1 MVFSSPVFLFIFLPL
16 VLALYFAA
24 NTGLRNLIL
33 LVASLLFYSWGEA
46 PWVMLASIG
55 INYALGL
62 WVERLEGRRAAWV
75 VVALCVVVNLALI
88 ATFKYAGF
96 LLRNV
101 NALLALF
108 GARPVAGGDG
118 DLPDAL
124 HLPLGIS
131 FFTFH
136 AMSYVID
143 IYRRQ
148 ARAMRNPLNMALYIS
163 FFPQLIAGP
172 IIRYHEIA
180 SQFLSRRVT
189 AEGFADGAR
198 RFVIGLGKKML
209 IANTVA
215 VAADGAFSADPD
227 RLTPGM
233 AWLGVVCY
241 TLQIYYDFSGY
252 SDMAIGLGRMFG
264 FTFPENFNY
273 PYVSASITEF
283 WRRWHITLSNWFR
296 DYLYIPLG
304 GNRRGPLRTYA
315 NLLTVFFLCGLW
327 HGASWTLVAWGL
339 FHGTFLIVERLAA
352 RARGGA
358 PAGPTWRPFA
368 HVYALAVVMV
378 GWVFFRAESF
388 GQATTF
394 LRAMM
399 GQLPAAGAVGLE
411 YDPRQYLNHE
421 TMLAILAGVVGA
433 MPLARGI
440 RLLADRLADGT
451 AAPAPARPLLTGLV
465 ACASVVVLAS

>member
-1 MVFSSPVFLFIFLPL
+1 
-16 VLALYFAA
+16 
-24 NTGLRNLIL
+24 
-33 LVASLLFYSWGEA
+33 
-46 PWVMLASIG
+46 
-55 INYALGL
+55 
-62 WVERLEGRRAAWV
+62 
-75 VVALCVVVNLALI
+75 
-88 ATFKYAGF
+88 
-96 LLRNV
+96 
-101 NALLALF
+101 
-108 GARPVAGGDG
+108 
-118 DLPDAL
+118 
-124 HLPLGIS
+124 
-131 FFTFH
+131 
-136 AMSYVID
+136 
-143 IYRRQ
+143 
-148 ARAMRNPLNMALYIS
+148 MALYIS
-163 FFPQLIAGP
+163 VFPQLIAGP

-215 VAADGAFSADPD
+215 VAADGAFSVPAD

-233 AWLGVVCY
+233 AWLGVACY

-327 HGASWTLVAWGL
+327 HGASWTFVAWGL

-358 PAGPTWRPFA
+358 TAGPAWRPFSHA
-368 HVYALAVVMV
+368 YALAVVMV

-388 GQATTF
+388 GQANTF
-394 LRAMM
+394 LRAMA
-399 GQLPAAGAVGLE
+399 GRLPASGWAGYE
-411 YDPRQYLNHE
+411 YDPRVYLNHE
-421 TMLAILAGVVGA
+421 TVLAIAAGVVGA
-433 MPLARGI
+433 MPVARGL
-440 RLLADRLADGT
+440 RRLADRLADGT
-451 AAPAPARPLLTGLV
+451 AAAPARPLTAALV
-465 ACASVVVLAS
+465 ACASVVVLASVFVASSAKLAAGTHNPFIYFRF